1 MATSEPGAPS
11 SERAPRLPLWL
22 RTLLA
27 HALTATIAV
36 LLSLTLGSALR
47 PATPTSGPTAPPMP
61 TPRPTAVPTPAPTS
75 APLDANI
82 ARQELAD
89 LSAEIDQLWT
99 VSYLSRALIYLS
111 EAESALR
118 SNDWQTVSQS
128 LIAVD
133 DSLLL
138 SYGRA
143 DQSIKSP
150 IEQIRVEI
158 DRTRNDLYLRP
169 EGMDTRLSGL
179 RQTILAL
186 VEARS

>member
-1 MATSEPGAPS
+1 MATTEPGAPS
-11 SERAPRLPLWL
+11 RGRAPRLPAWL

-27 HALTATIAV
+27 HTLTATVAV
-36 LLSLTLGSALR
+36 LLSLTLGTALR
-47 PATPTSGPTAPPMP
+47 PTVPIPTPPPPPTP
-61 TPRPTAVPTPAPTS
+61 TPRPTAVPTPAPTP

-118 SNDWQTVSQS
+118 NNDWQTVSQA

-143 DQSIKSP
+143 DESIKSP

-169 EGMDTRLSGL
+169 EGMDARLGGL

-186 VEARS
+186 VEARR

>member
-1 MATSEPGAPS
+1 MATLEPGAPPS
-11 SERAPRLPLWL
+11 GPAPRLPAWL
-22 RTLLA
+22 RTALA
-27 HALTATIAV
+27 HALTATVAV
-36 LLSLTLGSALR
+36 LISLTLTTTLR
-47 PATPTSGPTAPPMP
+47 PATPAPLPTAAPFP
-61 TPRPTAVPTPAPTS
+61 TPRPTAIPTPAPTP

-118 SNDWQTVSQS
+118 NNDWQTVSQS

-133 DSLLL
+133 DSLQL

-143 DQSIKSP
+143 DESIKSP

-169 EGMDTRLSGL
+169 EGMDARLSGL

-186 VEARS
+186 VEARN